1 MRGGEVA
8 ALPANVPLQAYICG
22 STLVDGGPANL
33 AAPPAAPAAG
43 WPLTMNGKKL
53 DDGLV
58 PGGAPITVGDNNYTL
73 YQANGKLYAVHSTKL
88 PVAGGQ
94 HKQVHVV

>member
-1 MRGGEVA
+1 MRGGGVA
-8 ALPANVPLQAYICG
+8 VLPDNAPLQVGICG
-22 STLVDGGPANL
+22 STQVNGGPVDL
-33 AAPPAAPAAG
+33 AAPGPVPGGG
-43 WPLTMNGKKL
+43 WPLTINGRQL
-53 DDGLV
+53 DDGFV

-88 PVAGGQ
+88 PVAGNQ